1 MVRLPQ
7 CFDCVI
13 NRRDPGPVG
22 DGWLRCRPMESAPLL
37 TGLDNTS
44 ACLARAWHAVALAAD
59 VGDAPL
65 RVRLL
70 GEPWVLTRFGGELTA
85 FRDRCPHRLAPLSL
99 GAVCGDTLQ
108 CRYHGWRFDSTGR
121 CVEIPALGAD
131 ATLPPRATLAVAAGV
146 AERYG
151 LVWLAPQEPVAPL
164 PLFPEWN
171 DDGFVNAMND
181 PRVTSAGALQLVDN
195 FLDATHLPTVHVGTF
210 GVADAPY
217 VPPSNVERDGWMST
231 STFEVL
237 YRNHDD
243 PLVETGEHPLVQ
255 PQELVKQICG
265 PTTALVRLGF
275 PLTGKTVTFLFACAP
290 NSASSTT
297 VFKLM
302 ARDDLD
308 DPATQL
314 PDLLKFEDRVLDED
328 LAVLE
333 PYDSMTLAID
343 LGIEVHTRADRLSVT
358 YRRLLAEL
366 AAAL

>member
-1 MVRLPQ
+1 M
-7 CFDCVI
+7 DA
-13 NRRDPGPVG
+13 
-22 DGWLRCRPMESAPLL
+22 RPAPA
-37 TGLDNTS
+37 TLDNTS

-59 VGDAPL
+59 HGAAPL
-65 RVRLL
+65 RVQLL
-70 GEPWVLTRFGGELTA
+70 GEPWVITRLGGELTA
-85 FRDRCPHRLAPLSL
+85 FPDRCPHRLAPLSL
-99 GAVCGDTLQ
+99 GTVCGDTLQ
-108 CRYHGWRFDSTGR
+108 CRYHGWRFDAGGQ
-121 CVEIPALGAD
+121 CVEIPALGPD
-131 ATLPPRATLAVAAGV
+131 AALPPRAALHPAAGV

-151 LVWLAPQEPVAPL
+151 LLWLAPLPPVAPL
-164 PLFPEWN
+164 PVFPEWD

-181 PRVTSAGALQLVDN
+181 PRVTTAGALQLVDN
-195 FLDATHLPTVHVGTF
+195 FLDATHLPTVHLGTF

-217 VPPSNVERDGWMST
+217 VPPSTVERDGWMST
-231 STFEVL
+231 STFEVM

-243 PLVETGEHPLVQ
+243 PLVASGQHPLVQ

-265 PTTALVRLGF
+265 PTTALVRLRF

-290 NSASSTT
+290 NTGTATT

-302 ARDDLD
+302 ARDDLT
-308 DPATQL
+308 DPPSQL

-333 PYDSMTLAID
+333 PYDATTLAID

-366 AAAL
+366 